1 MRRVYKCFNCGKWFK
16 EAKMGDHGPL
26 GKVEICPFCEKRVYQ
41 TSGIKAALVK
51 LWWWLKELFL
61 SGGSGGPTLGW

>member
-1 MRRVYKCFNCGKWFK
+1 
-16 EAKMGDHGPL
+16 MGDHGPL

-51 LWWWLKELFL
+51 LWWWLRELFL
-61 SGGSGGPTLGW
+61 SGGSGSGPTLGW